1 MPRSAAKGTHDPRRA
16 STFPGSRSDPL
27 LPDLPSAL
35 NNLTI
40 STKSPKPSSTA
51 VQKKKPVADSWD
63 AQSSDDSED
72 EDEEEADEVPALR
85 ASSSNPMTIQ
95 DYPSAPPPTPMSP
108 TMARSRPAD
117 FGAFDSS
124 LSSSNSSQRRP
135 PGASPPS
142 EGIMSSGSASKRSTA
157 DVRPEKTTASAAR
170 MIAGALGVRAPK
182 RTEEQRQYDKAVR
195 EKETKRKER
204 EKEDK
209 KREEA
214 ERERAKAAMWD
225 D

>member
-1 MPRSAAKGTHDPRRA
+1 MQK
-16 STFPGSRSDPL
+16 
-27 LPDLPSAL
+27 
-35 NNLTI
+35 N
-40 STKSPKPSSTA
+40 KPI
-51 VQKKKPVADSWD
+51 ADSWD

-72 EDEEEADEVPALR
+72 EDDEGADEVPELH
-85 ASSSNPMTIQ
+85 ASSSNPISIQ

-124 LSSSNSSQRRP
+124 LSTSKSSQRRP

-142 EGIMSSGSASKRSTA
+142 DGMMSSASTSKRSTS

-195 EKETKRKER
+195 EKEMKRKER
-204 EKEDK
+204 EKEEK

-214 ERERAKAAMWD
+214 EREKAKAAMWD